1 LAWTVSIDPRAL
13 REVEKLDRTLQR
25 RVMAFLQQ
33 RIQLQDNPRSLGKPL
48 KGEKQGLWRY
58 RVGDYRIVCQLDD
71 KASSILV
78 LRVVH
83 RKDAYR

>member
-33 RIQLQDNPRSLGKPL
+33 RIQLQDNLRSLGKPL

>member
-1 LAWTVSIDPRAL
+1 MAWTVSIDPRAL